1 MSVDIIDQNHIDYE
15 RSLIKA
21 FIILH
26 RDYVYRHSVMN
37 ENGQVGNG
45 RFAKI

>member
-1 MSVDIIDQNHIDYE
+1 MSVDIIDQNLTDSE

-26 RDYVYRHSVMN
+26 REYVYIDIQS
-37 ENGQVGNG
+37 
-45 RFAKI
+45 

>member
-1 MSVDIIDQNHIDYE
+1 MPVDIIDQNHIDNE

-26 RDYVYRHSVMN
+26 REYVYIDIPS
-37 ENGQVGNG
+37 
-45 RFAKI
+45 